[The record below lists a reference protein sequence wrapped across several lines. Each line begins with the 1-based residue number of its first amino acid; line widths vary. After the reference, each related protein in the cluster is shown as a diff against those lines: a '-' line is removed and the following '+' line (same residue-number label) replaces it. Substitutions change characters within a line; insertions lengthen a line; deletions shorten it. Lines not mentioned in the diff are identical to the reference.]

1 MLQLFY
7 DPSIYKFVFSETQN
21 KNIWISIQM

>member
-7 DPSIYKFVFSETQN
+7 DPSIYKFVSSETQN
-21 KNIWISIQM
+21 KNIWMSIQM